1 LKHLYVI
8 ECCNKFGFPI
18 CTEYV
23 IASSETKAKKALKE
37 DKSMI
42 GWLGKMNIQY
52 VLKVTISD

>member
-1 LKHLYVI
+1 MKHLYVI
-8 ECCNKFGFPI
+8 ECCNKAGYPI

-23 IASSETKAKKALKE
+23 VASTEAKAKKALKE

-42 GWLGKMNIQY
+42 GWLGKMNIEY

>member
-1 LKHLYVI
+1 MKHLYVI
-8 ECCNKFGFPI
+8 QCFNKAGFPI

-23 IASSETKAKKALKE
+23 VAFNETKAKKALKE

-42 GWLGKMNIQY
+42 GWLGKMNIEY